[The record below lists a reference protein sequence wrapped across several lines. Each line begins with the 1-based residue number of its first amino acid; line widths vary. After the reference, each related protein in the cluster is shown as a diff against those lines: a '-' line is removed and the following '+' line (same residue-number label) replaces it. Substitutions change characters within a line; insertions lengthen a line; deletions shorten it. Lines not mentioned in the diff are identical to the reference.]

1 MSMSQTRQPTPR
13 RLQIADAALG
23 VIAAQGLGRFTT
35 AAIAAEIGVTDGS
48 LFRHFASKEEIVL
61 AALDRAE
68 ERLFDGFPP
77 DDALPLSRLERFF
90 RHRAALVREAPVI
103 ARLAFSDELGHAAG
117 PASAAQVEGWRAR
130 SLAFVAG
137 CLEDARA
144 LGHAPAALESRAV
157 ALIVLGA
164 LMALSRLGQGAPEL
178 TDAVWAALTTSW
190 GGATD
195 RPEQRGEP

>member
-13 RLQIADAALG
+13 RLQIADAALK
-23 VIAAQGLGRFTT
+23 IIDEQGLGRFTT

-103 ARLAFSDELGHAAG
+103 ARLAFSDELVHAAG
-117 PASAAQVEGWRAR
+117 PAGAAQVEGWRAR

-137 CLEDARA
+137 CLEDACA
-144 LGHAPAALESRAV
+144 LGHASPTLEPRAGAL
-157 ALIVLGA
+157 LVLGA
-164 LMALSRLGQGAPEL
+164 LMALSRLAQGGPDL

-190 GGATD
+190 GGTTD